1 MRTAGNPTKLLSF
14 LRRYT
19 NMMFQK
25 IVVLA
30 IQPCLRWDK
39 PIVRI
44 LRRLRIPMYRRD
56 FTLSS
61 VAALPSKR
69 APAHPTLH
77 SRPHNE
83 HASVGRKHLQRVLPF
98 CARIE
103 PTQDSRPVDQGCHL
117 FFLSSFRILVRFLAW
132 FQCKWP
138 NGRRCGLSVARSH

>member
-1 MRTAGNPTKLLSF
+1 
-14 LRRYT
+14 
-19 NMMFQK
+19 
-25 IVVLA
+25 
-30 IQPCLRWDK
+30 
-39 PIVRI
+39 
-44 LRRLRIPMYRRD
+44 MYRRD

-69 APAHPTLH
+69 APAHPTQH

-117 FFLSSFRILVRFLAW
+117 FFYPRFGFLFDFLHGFSANE
-132 FQCKWP
+132 QTAAGAACPLPEATK
-138 NGRRCGLSVARSH
+138 NGLKRKT